1 MRVVLASA
9 SPRRRVLL
17 GMLGIRDLL
26 VVPAGGEEAGWPGLP
41 PAELVMRLS
50 GAKAEEVAGRL
61 MDADTVVVG
70 ADTVVVLDGRI
81 LGKPR
86 DKDEAVSMLTA
97 LSGREHRVYTG
108 VTVLGGDARMQ
119 SGAEETAVRFRALT
133 QQEIHAYV
141 ETGEPMDKAGA
152 YGVQGLA
159 SLFVE
164 GIRGDFFNVVGLPLC
179 RLGIMLRKAGVELL

>member
-9 SPRRRVLL
+9 SPRRRALL

-26 VVPAGGEEAGWPGLP
+26 VVPARTEEAGWPGLP
-41 PAELVMRLS
+41 PAELVTRLS
-50 GAKAEEVAGRL
+50 GAKAEEVAARL
-61 MDADTVVVG
+61 MDADTVVIG

-86 DKDEAVSMLTA
+86 DKREAVGMLTA

-108 VTVLGGDARMQ
+108 VTVLGGDARRQ

-133 QQEIHAYV
+133 QREIHAYV

-179 RLGIMLRKAGVELL
+179 RLGIMLRKAGVELF

>member
-1 MRVVLASA
+1 
-9 SPRRRVLL
+9 
-17 GMLGIRDLL
+17 
-26 VVPAGGEEAGWPGLP
+26 
-41 PAELVMRLS
+41 MRLS

-108 VTVLGGDARMQ
+108 VTVLGGDVRMQ
-119 SGAEETAVRFRALT
+119 SAAEETAVRFRALT
-133 QQEIHAYV
+133 QQEIHSYV

>member
-9 SPRRRVLL
+9 SPRRRALL
-17 GMLGIRDLL
+17 RMLGIRDLL
-26 VVPAGGEEAGWPGLP
+26 VMPARGEEAGWPDLP
-41 PAELVMRLS
+41 PAELVKRLS
-50 GAKAEEVAGRL
+50 GAKAGEVAGR
-61 MDADTVVVG
+61 MMRADTVIIG

-108 VTVLGGDARMQ
+108 VTVLGGDVRMQ
-119 SGAEETAVRFRALT
+119 SAAEETAVRFRALT

-141 ETGEPMDKAGA
+141 ETGEPVDKAGA